1 MAETVLKMTDIDKR
15 FPGVHALK
23 KAHLTVER
31 GEVRGLVG
39 ENGAGKSTLIKIL
52 AGVESKDSGTV
63 EFEGKILNNPSPK
76 DISDLGIT
84 FIYQDQYFVP
94 YFDIAQ
100 TLWLGSEP
108 CSNFLGQINKRKM
121 YQTCTKLLKET
132 IDFEIDPKTLIK
144 DLGVSERQMIEIAR
158 ALRSKKVSLVVFD
171 EPTAPLT
178 EHEIQ
183 ILFNT
188 VKKLK
193 EQKIAVIY
201 ISHRLEEIFQICDKV
216 TILRDGEN
224 VGDLEVS
231 SITPKEIVKLMV
243 GKTLAE
249 KYAKRK
255 IDRGKTILHVRNL
268 RNKSMASAISLD
280 LHRGEI
286 LGLFGLV
293 GAGKTELAE
302 ALFGV
307 DHLEGGETIIDER
320 LVDIRS
326 PKQAIANGL
335 AFLPEDRR
343 TKGLILDMTLGEN
356 VTLANLKK
364 FCRLGLISGRREKAS
379 ASSMITALRIKA
391 SGPNQLTNLLSGGN
405 QQKTI
410 VARWLVSEAQV
421 FIFDQPT
428 AGIDVGAKREIYGL
442 MENLSQEGAGIILI
456 SSELPEIL
464 GLSDRILVMYR
475 GRIVAQL
482 DPQKTDQHEILLFA
496 MGGGAYEKSN

>member
-1 MAETVLKMTDIDKR
+1 
-15 FPGVHALK
+15 
-23 KAHLTVER
+23 
-31 GEVRGLVG
+31 
-39 ENGAGKSTLIKIL
+39 
-52 AGVESKDSGTV
+52 
-63 EFEGKILNNPSPK
+63 
-76 DISDLGIT
+76 
-84 FIYQDQYFVP
+84 
-94 YFDIAQ
+94 
-100 TLWLGSEP
+100 
-108 CSNFLGQINKRKM
+108 
-121 YQTCTKLLKET
+121 
-132 IDFEIDPKTLIK
+132 
-144 DLGVSERQMIEIAR
+144 
-158 ALRSKKVSLVVFD
+158 
-171 EPTAPLT
+171 
-178 EHEIQ
+178 
-183 ILFNT
+183 
-188 VKKLK
+188 
-193 EQKIAVIY
+193 
-201 ISHRLEEIFQICDKV
+201 
-216 TILRDGEN
+216 
-224 VGDLEVS
+224 
-231 SITPKEIVKLMV
+231 
-243 GKTLAE
+243 
-249 KYAKRK
+249 
-255 IDRGKTILHVRNL
+255 
-268 RNKSMASAISLD
+268 MASAISLD